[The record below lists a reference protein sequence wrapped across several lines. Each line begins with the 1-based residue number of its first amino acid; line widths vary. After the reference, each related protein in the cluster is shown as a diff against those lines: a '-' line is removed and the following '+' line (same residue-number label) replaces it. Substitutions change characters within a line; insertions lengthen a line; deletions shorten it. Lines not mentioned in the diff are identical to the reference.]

1 MKNKSTILGILGA
14 VCTLCGFIVGNLKDE
29 EDHKEEMNM
38 MKKIIEK
45 EVKKQISKQ
54 L

>member
-1 MKNKSTILGILGA
+1 MKNKSTILGIIGA

-29 EDHKEEMNM
+29 EDHKEDMNM

>member
-1 MKNKSTILGILGA
+1 MKNKSTILGIIGA

-29 EDHKEEMNM
+29 EDHKEDINM
-38 MKKIIEK
+38 MKKTIEE